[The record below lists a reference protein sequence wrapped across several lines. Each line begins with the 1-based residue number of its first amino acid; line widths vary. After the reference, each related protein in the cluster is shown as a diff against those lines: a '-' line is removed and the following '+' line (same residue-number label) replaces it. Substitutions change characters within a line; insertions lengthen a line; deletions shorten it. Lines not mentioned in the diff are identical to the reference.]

1 MLMSMSFALLA
12 AATPSATPDPS
23 QILARVKQA
32 TGGAAWDRIATTHTR
47 VKLDVGGL
55 KGTGDSW
62 EDTHTGRSVNQYQLG
77 PMSIGGGFDGL
88 TAWSQDSSKQVR
100 LEEAEEAQREAANN
114 GYRSALG
121 YFFPERWPAQLEY
134 VGEKSEGDRRF
145 QVVRATPKGGRPF
158 DIWIDV
164 ATQRMDRAVEKT
176 ALDTR
181 TTFLSDYREVQGV
194 LLPFAARSTNGQAQ
208 YDQRVVTTAVEFN
221 APIDAARFAPP
232 APPAAD
238 FTIAGGTSTDLPF
251 ELLNNHIYVEVQ
263 LNGRGPF
270 RVLCDTGGANIV
282 TPELA
287 AALGLKTEGAI
298 QGQGVG
304 EASQDVG
311 LVKIESLQVGGATL
325 KNQLF
330 MVFALAPLTKV
341 SGVPFDGL
349 VGYEIFKRFVVTI
362 DYEHGRMT
370 LTQPEAFAYEG
381 QGIVVPFRFK
391 GHVPQVDGEIDGVA
405 GRFDIDTGSRAS
417 ISLLSPFVEKNGL
430 TAKYAPKI
438 EGVTGWGV
446 GGPSRSQVTRA
457 KLLKLGEV
465 AIPDPVTELSLAK
478 RGAFSDP
485 YAAGNV
491 GAGVLKRF
499 NIIFDY
505 GRQRLI
511 FEPNGNY
518 GKPDTFDRAGL
529 WVNSVDGALEVM
541 DVIAGAPAAEAGL
554 KVGDLI
560 LAIDGRPA
568 GEIAIP
574 ALRQRVRSDPPGTR
588 VLLKVR
594 SGNTERELVVTL
606 RELV

>member
-1 MLMSMSFALLA
+1 MLILMSCALM
-12 AATPSATPDPS
+12 AATAPTTSLDPA
-23 QILARVKQA
+23 QVLARVKEA
-32 TGGAAWDRIATTHTR
+32 TGGAAWDRVATTHTR

-55 KGTGDSW
+55 KGAGDSW

-77 PMSIGGGFDGL
+77 PMSIGGGFDGR

-114 GYRSALG
+114 AYRAALG

-134 VGEKSEGDRRF
+134 VGEKGEGERRF
-145 QVVRATPKGGRPF
+145 HVVRSTPKGGRAF
-158 DIWIDV
+158 DIWVDV
-164 ATQRMDRAVEKT
+164 ATNRIDRTVEKT
-176 ALDTR
+176 SMDTR
-181 TTFLSDYREVQGV
+181 TTFFSDYRDVQGV
-194 LLPFAARSTNGQAQ
+194 LLPFAARTTNGLVQ
-208 YDQRVVTTAVEFN
+208 YDQRVALDAVELN
-221 APIDAARFAPP
+221 VPIDAARFAPP

-238 FTIAGGTSTDLPF
+238 FTIADGTSTVLPF
-251 ELLNNHIYVEVQ
+251 ELLNNHIYLDVK

-311 LVKIESLQVGGATL
+311 LVKLDSLQLGGATL
-325 KNQLF
+325 KDQLF
-330 MVFALAPLTKV
+330 MVFALAPLIKV

-362 DYEHGRMT
+362 DYERQRMT

-381 QGIVVPFRFK
+381 RGTVVPFRFK
-391 GHVPQVDGEIDGVA
+391 GHVPQVDGEIDGIP
-405 GRFDIDTGSRAS
+405 GKFDIDTGSRAS
-417 ISLLSPFVEKNGL
+417 VSLLAPFVEKNGL
-430 TAKYAPKI
+430 VAKYAPKV

-446 GGPSRSQVTRA
+446 GGPARSQVTRA
-457 KLLKLGEV
+457 KTLKLGGV
-465 AIPDPVTELSLAK
+465 TIPDPVTELSLAK
-478 RGAFSDP
+478 KGAFSDP

-491 GAGVLKRF
+491 GAGVLKRL

-518 GKPDTFDRAGL
+518 GRADTFDRAGL
-529 WVNSVDGALEVM
+529 WVNLADGGLEVA
-541 DVIAGAPAAEAGL
+541 DVIGGSPAAEAGL
-554 KVGDLI
+554 RLGDVI
-560 LAIDGRPA
+560 ITVDGQPA
-568 GEIAIP
+568 REISIP
-574 ALRQRVRSDPPGTR
+574 ALRLRLRSDPPGTQVR
-588 VLLKVR
+588 VKVR
-594 SGNTERELVVTL
+594 SGSTEREAVITL
-606 RELV
+606 RDMV